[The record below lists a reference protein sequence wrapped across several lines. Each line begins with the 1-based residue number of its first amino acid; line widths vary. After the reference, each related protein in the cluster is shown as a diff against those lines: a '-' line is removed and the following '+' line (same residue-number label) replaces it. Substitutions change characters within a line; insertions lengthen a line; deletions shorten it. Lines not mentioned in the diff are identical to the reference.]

1 MPLNKGSVNPLN
13 VVGQRRL
20 TYIPPHFATIT
31 LSFDSLTHYREIEK
45 FDQWI
50 YSNLNSRYCVRIKQG
65 LDAHRRIID
74 ICEIGVEDPK
84 ELSMFGLACPYLHKK
99 T

>member
-13 VVGQRRL
+13 VVGQRKL
-20 TYIPPHFATIT
+20 TYIPPHFTTLTIKM
-31 LSFDSLTHYREIEK
+31 SDRNEVEK

-50 YSNLNSRYCVRIKQG
+50 YSNLNSRYCVRVKQG
-65 LDAHRRIID
+65 LDSHRKIID
-74 ICEIGVEDPK
+74 VCEIGVEDPK
-84 ELSMFGLACPYLHKK
+84 ELTMFGLACPYLHK